1 MTRGLKGTWGQVPVP
16 CGIDSNA
23 NEGYRLTNHEVK
35 KIFMECGVET
45 VAAFQ
50 QLDDFDKRQIQTYIK
65 HQGAS
70 IRQLARFTGV
80 SEGVIRRL

>member
-1 MTRGLKGTWGQVPVP
+1 
-16 CGIDSNA
+16 
-23 NEGYRLTNHEVK
+23 
-35 KIFMECGVET
+35 MECGVET

-50 QLDDFDKRQIQTYIK
+50 QLDDFDKRQILTYIK